1 METVQ
6 KRKADTSRL
15 DAFVDAAFAFAVT
28 LLVIGGGQA
37 PTGWPDLIQ
46 ALARTPAFAV
56 SFLLI
61 ARFWLGHRAYT
72 GLVAERSGWSTGLSL
87 AIVFVI
93 LVFVYPLRLLTD
105 AGAHYLS
112 GGRLPGGELVQTFE
126 DLARLY
132 AIYGLGF
139 AVLSLLYA
147 ALYAEA
153 LFAKSPAPTTAQR
166 RELIDWAGSWG
177 ICAAAGLLSAALAW
191 FGPLRQAPWLPG
203 VTYFAIPVG
212 IGLWAFI
219 DSRRKPPG
227 KPAAPTPKRR
237 SPGRRK
243 RP

>member
-6 KRKADTSRL
+6 QRKTETSRL

-37 PTGWPDLIQ
+37 PTGWDDLMQ

-72 GLVAERSGWSTGLSL
+72 GLVAVRSKWSTGLSL

-132 AIYGLGF
+132 VIYGLGF

-153 LFAKSPAPTTAQR
+153 LFAKAPAPTPAER

-177 ICAAAGLLSAALAW
+177 ICAAAGLASAALAW
-191 FGPLRQAPWLPG
+191 FGPLRQAPWAPG
-203 VTYFAIPVG
+203 VAYFAIPVG

-219 DSRRKPPG
+219 DSRRASVAEAGAQRTAK
-227 KPAAPTPKRR
+227 APSHKRR
-237 SPGRRK
+237 
-243 RP
+243 